1 MAEEK
6 LKGQVYKTIYD
17 LREKL
22 DSLGVKLPKDYGSN
36 LPYVKSTIED
46 TDIEDI
52 TTRGYTGAYDPSKNI
67 IYVDPNNEDLE
78 NVIAEESMHFLDSL
92 TRGEVG
98 RDPGE
103 VINRINR
110 HEYIKEFVGGAVRL
124 FKGTSKDVTISEK
137 GVRERSEELRKEKEK
152 VLPFSGKLEYVAYIY
167 NFLFDTMTGERPP
180 EELVEEYENNNDFFK
195 KYLGKKE
202 YQQIKK
208 LIEIPEDARSDKYK
222 QKLDIFLV
230 LIDKVAKLETKYERA
245 DLQALSFDI
254 ERFHLLSHKRGYDL
268 AQKVYETDG
277 GFEEF
282 FKKYPEFL
290 SEPYEQ
296 NEKDIKSFLSA

>member
-1 MAEEK
+1 MVGEE
-6 LKGQVYKTIYD
+6 LERQVHEIIGRLYED
-17 LREKL
+17 L
-22 DSLGVKLPKDYGSN
+22 DSFGVKLPEDYGSN
-36 LPYVKSTIED
+36 LPSVKSTIKD
-46 TDIEDI
+46 TA
-52 TTRGYTGAYDPSKNI
+52 TRGYAGAYDPSKNI
-67 IYVDPNNEDLE
+67 IYVDPNNEELE
-78 NVIAEESMHFLDSL
+78 DSIAEESMHFLDSL
-92 TRGEVG
+92 TQGEVG

-103 VINRINR
+103 VINR
-110 HEYIKEFVGGAVRL
+110 HEYIKEFVGGAGRL

-152 VLPFSGKLEYVAYIY
+152 VLPFSGKLKYVAYIY

-208 LIEIPEDARSDKYK
+208 LIEIPKDARSDKYK

-282 FKKYPEFL
+282 FKKYPKFL

-296 NEKDIKSFLSA
+296 NEKDIKSFLSV